1 MTDLLEPRSMES
13 LHAEVIRLRAENVQL
28 RRALETRIVIEQ
40 AKGVLAER
48 FALAPDQ
55 AFAVLRRAARN
66 EGRSIHELA
75 AEIIRDA
82 STPGAVVQ
90 ALHRREA
97 S

>member
-1 MTDLLEPRSMES
+1 MTDIMEPRSAES
-13 LHAEVIRLRAENVQL
+13 LHTEVIRLRAENVQL

-48 FALAPDQ
+48 FTLAPDQ

-66 EGRSIHELA
+66 ECRSIHELA

-82 STPGAVVQ
+82 ATPGAVVQ
-90 ALHRREA
+90 ALRRREA